1 MIKDHF
7 PFGFISDFFFVIE
20 FQICGNK
27 LHDHELLLITNL
39 PMCGEHTNKEIE

>member
-7 PFGFISDFFFVIE
+7 PFEFIFDFFFVIE

-27 LHDHELLLITNL
+27 LHDYELLWIKSL
-39 PMCGEHTNKEIE
+39 PMCGVHTN